1 METKALT
8 HIEGKFISGH
18 YSGSTSATITIMDK
32 NDESIIYKCNIN
44 KLRTPDIYDQLK
56 NIHPGSLM
64 VLNGAKVK
72 NQVTGEHQY
81 IIK

>member
-18 YSGSTSATITIMDK
+18 YSGSSSATITVADL
-32 NDESIIYKCNIN
+32 NDDTVVYKCNIN
-44 KLRTPDIYDQLK
+44 KQRTPDLYDKLNNVQ
-56 NIHPGSLM
+56 NGSILS
-64 VLNGAKVK
+64 LNGARVK
-72 NQVTGEHQY
+72 NQVTGEYQY

>member
-1 METKALT
+1 METKTLT

-18 YSGSTSATITIMDK
+18 YSGDTSAIVTLMDK
-32 NDESIIYKCNIN
+32 NDENTVYKCNIN

-56 NIHPGSLM
+56 NVQVGSLM
-64 VLNGAKVK
+64 ILNGSKVK
-72 NQVTGEHQY
+72 NQVTGESQY